1 MKHLPKM
8 LVCLMTLGAAMAA
21 QAQAPADERVRT
33 EEYALNLGGD
43 AGSFTDFQRV
53 GIKGFR
59 GLETQV
65 IVDAVYGKKSDRWDS
80 IGRINL
86 ETTDG
91 AAQKHMLSFFF
102 YVDRTTRRVTVKHRI
117 DDGELMVVDLTYP
130 LKEPIPFSVAWKSPG
145 VLAVSSGGA
154 MYDVDCGFD
163 VARIRVV
170 GSGVDVRF
178 APFVLKLA
186 D

>member
-1 MKHLPKM
+1 MCARRNTPSIS
-8 LVCLMTLGAAMAA
+8 
-21 QAQAPADERVRT
+21 
-33 EEYALNLGGD
+33 GGD

-86 ETTDG
+86 ETAEG

-154 MYDVDCGFD
+154 MYDVDCWFD